1 MDKRNN
7 KTSKDEKI
15 KKLKS
20 NTSKSSG
27 LINKNNSKAL
37 NSYMA
42 MDNKLALQAMKPY
55 MTMDK
60 ILKQSTAMGHIMS
73 QNRNLTPIT
82 GRMIPQIGKNWGLAN
97 KKTSKALSPYITL
110 DKIPKQY
117 AAIENSIFQNR
128 ETFSISNK
136 IIPYAE
142 KNLHYIKN
150 LRLQA
155 TRDAVRQEYFKRT
168 ETIANSF
175 RTAIKPFKLGTSLEY
190 NYSQI
195 VKATNVFQK
204 SAEEFLGKHS
214 ENIKIAETLMK
225 NGWVTSEFFYNDILK
240 NNYQKS
246 EDKVLEYIET
256 FYTENNY
263 QRFYKVL
270 NLVIEEFKEQ
280 NLNEGY
286 RLQLLK
292 IRKVIKQDFDNFDLF
307 MSTVFSIAEYVCCYK
322 FGILSTNGF
331 IQEDVIR
338 SVRKDY
344 ADKNGRLTAID
355 IMSMFGVLKDWWKKI
370 DFKRGPERTDFGRN
384 PIEHGRYDPRR
395 FKETDFI
402 KLILFIFTV
411 LMAPDRNTYKK

>member
-60 ILKQSTAMGHIMS
+60 ILKQSTAMRHIMS

-97 KKTSKALSPYITL
+97 KKTSKALSPYITV

-155 TRDAVRQEYFKRT
+155 TRDAVQQEYFKRT

-204 SAEEFLGKHS
+204 SAEEFLGKQS

-246 EDKVLEYIET
+246 EDIVLEYIET

-338 SVRKDY
+338 SVRKYY

>member
-60 ILKQSTAMGHIMS
+60 ILKQSTAMRHIMS

-97 KKTSKALSPYITL
+97 KKTSKALSPYITV

-155 TRDAVRQEYFKRT
+155 TRDAVQQEYFKRT

-204 SAEEFLGKHS
+204 SAEEFLGKQS

-263 QRFYKVL
+263 QKFYKVL

-322 FGILSTNGF
+322 FWHIVN
-331 IQEDVIR
+331 
-338 SVRKDY
+338 
-344 ADKNGRLTAID
+344 
-355 IMSMFGVLKDWWKKI
+355 
-370 DFKRGPERTDFGRN
+370 
-384 PIEHGRYDPRR
+384 
-395 FKETDFI
+395 
-402 KLILFIFTV
+402 
-411 LMAPDRNTYKK
+411 

>member
-1 MDKRNN
+1 MNKRNEKSSADKKIKIN
-7 KTSKDEKI
+7 TSKD
-15 KKLKS
+15 
-20 NTSKSSG
+20 SG
-27 LINKNNSKAL
+27 SINKYTLKDL
-37 NSYMA
+37 NMYMA
-42 MDNKLALQAMKPY
+42 MGNKFASQVMKPY
-55 MTMDK
+55 TTMDK
-60 ILKQSTAMGHIMS
+60 ILKKTTAMGHLMS

-82 GRMIPQIGKNWGLAN
+82 GRTIPQVNKIWGLAN
-97 KKTSKALSPYITL
+97 KKTSKALSPHITV

-117 AAIENSIFQNR
+117 AAIENSIFHNR
-128 ETFSISNK
+128 EPFYLSNK
-136 IIPYAE
+136 ILPCVG
-142 KNLHYIKN
+142 KNLHNIKD

-155 TRDAVRQEYFKRT
+155 TRGAVQQEYFKRT
-168 ETIANSF
+168 KTIANSF
-175 RTAIKPFKLGTSLEY
+175 RTAIKPFNLGTSLEN

-204 SAEEFLGKHS
+204 SAEELLGKHS

-225 NGWVTSEFFYNDILK
+225 NGWVTSEFFCNNILK

-246 EDKVLEYIET
+246 EDKVLEYVET

-263 QRFYKVL
+263 QRFYKVF

-307 MSTVFSIAEYVCCYK
+307 MSTLFSIAEYVCCYK

-411 LMAPDRNTYKK
+411 LMAPD

>member
-355 IMSMFGVLKDWWKKI
+355 IMSMFGVLKDWWKK
-370 DFKRGPERTDFGRN
+370 
-384 PIEHGRYDPRR
+384 
-395 FKETDFI
+395 
-402 KLILFIFTV
+402 LILREAQKEQILEEIRLNMV
-411 LMAPDRNTYKK
+411 GMILEDLKKQTLLN